1 MYKILLIIIS
11 ALFLLSCN
19 NSTEPNNSDSL
30 RLILSSDKSNGSA
43 PLTVKFSGKIVG
55 KTDGI
60 VGQVPDYFFF
70 SQIGMTVIRY
80 SIPDTTQAL
89 NNTWSSEKTYRTSG
103 EFKVVLLYQGK
114 KDGENFD
121 LLSDTLLIK
130 VN

>member
-1 MYKILLIIIS
+1 MYKVLVLFFSLI
-11 ALFLLSCN
+11 ALVSCE

-30 RLILSSDKSNGSA
+30 RLILSSDKTNGSA
-43 PLTVKFSGKIVG
+43 PLTVKFYGKIEG
-55 KTDGI
+55 NTEGI

-70 SQIGMTVIRY
+70 SQIGKTVIPY
-80 SIPDTTQAL
+80 SIPDTIQAI
-89 NNTWSSEKTYRTSG
+89 NNTWSSEKTYPSNG

-114 KDGENFD
+114 KDGEIFK

>member
-1 MYKILLIIIS
+1 MYKFLIVIIS
-11 ALFLLSCN
+11 ALFILSCN
-19 NSTEPNNSDSL
+19 NSTDPNDSDSL
-30 RLILSSDKSNGSA
+30 KLILSADKTNGSA
-43 PLTVKFSGKIVG
+43 PLTVNFSGKIEG
-55 KTDGI
+55 NIEGI

-70 SQIGMTVIRY
+70 SQIGMTVIPY

-89 NNTWSSEKTYRTSG
+89 NNTWSSEKTYPSSG

-114 KDGENFD
+114 KEGENFN

>member
-1 MYKILLIIIS
+1 MYKFLFVIIS

-19 NSTEPNNSDSL
+19 NSTEPNDSDSL
-30 RLILSSDKSNGSA
+30 KLILSADKTTGNA
-43 PLTVKFSGKIVG
+43 PLTINFSGKIEG
-55 KTDGI
+55 KTEGI

-70 SQIGMTVIRY
+70 SQIGMTVIPY
-80 SIPDTTQAL
+80 SIPDTSQSL
-89 NNTWSSEKTYRTSG
+89 VLTWSSEKTYSSSG

-114 KDGENFD
+114 KGGENFN